1 MCTASV
7 QVFFFVMLF
16 VNLCDLKTTKQQ
28 MSRIKFILNDETKKN
43 QYGFRVRNSGLQ
55 LARFESNPVM
65 LDSHNTKKVI
75 GRWEEIQI
83 EGHLL
88 TAVAVFDMD
97 DPESAIIAGKVE
109 REFIKGASLGLD
121 PYTMNN
127 FVQGFDDTYDLV
139 ESEILEA
146 SIVSI
151 PNNANAISVKLF
163 ANTEDS
169 IKEFTEQEVSAILL
183 MASDFKNFN
192 FHNPMKKITL
202 TLSAI
207 SALGL
212 PGNTL
217 EHDENLVNEKI
228 VKLHADLE
236 TANTKIKGFE
246 ELEADKKAKLSATTV
261 DADIK
266 AGKIDATKKEDYIKL
281 HAQFPDLYKS
291 TVTDAPVKTN
301 LSAHVNNPA
310 DFSAVKS
317 VDDFEKLDLSAQL
330 EFKDTQP
337 EAYKA
342 FFK

>member
-1 MCTASV
+1 
-7 QVFFFVMLF
+7 
-16 VNLCDLKTTKQQ
+16 

-55 LARFESNPVM
+55 LSRFESNPVM

-97 DPESAIIAGKVE
+97 DPEAAIIAGKVE
-109 REFIKGASLGLD
+109 REFVKGASLGLD

-183 MASDFKNFN
+183 MASDFTNFN

-228 VKLHADLE
+228 LKLSADLE
-236 TANTKIKGFE
+236 AEKLKVQGFE
-246 ELEADKKAKLSATTV
+246 QLEADKKANLSAKTV
-261 DADIK
+261 DADIQ
-266 AGKIDATKKEDYIKL
+266 AGKIDATKRADYLKL
-281 HAQFPDLYKS
+281 HAEFPDIYKS
-291 TVTDAPVKTN
+291 TVTDAPAKTN
-301 LSAHVNNPA
+301 LGAQVSNPSN
-310 DFSAVKS
+310 FSTVKNM
-317 VDDFEKLDLSAQL
+317 DDFEKLDLSAQL
-330 EFKDTQP
+330 EFKNTQP

-342 FFK
+342 LFS